1 MVRFFIPGV
10 SDLGRRHVHRQCDA
24 CCQHSLR
31 SVESPLE
38 HRVCFDARH
47 RVFYTLT
54 VVIDPGIYRNHGPC
68 EYLPSLQNV
77 PSEHTEAPDKEQE
90 TRKSNSPTLHATH
103 TTHHKSRLHTRTP
116 NFSVGVRAWSPCR

>member
-1 MVRFFIPGV
+1 MEGPLPRCVKSLVFVVRFFIPGV

-47 RVFYTLT
+47 CVFYTLT

-77 PSEHTEAPDKEQE
+77 PSEHTEAPV
-90 TRKSNSPTLHATH
+90 RKRGQTELE
-103 TTHHKSRLHTRTP
+103 
-116 NFSVGVRAWSPCR
+116 CRHLRVVYTIAAPKFP